1 MNKKQQQ
8 SEDTKQRIVEVACDL
23 FAKKGYNAAS
33 VEEMAAASLCS
44 KANIYYHF
52 RSKEDLFL
60 HISELYEKEWYENWE
75 RHKPGFA
82 SVTDQLFG
90 VLEFSTKHGLSHP
103 LYKAACEFMDDC
115 AEASSAVKAA
125 NSVKMAIV
133 AKIEKNRLFY
143 ERLFEEGIASGEFRP
158 GNAKQ
163 YGIILEGMLRGIG
176 ETTNGMDPLEAL
188 EMYRAA
194 IHVLLHGIASDR

>member
-1 MNKKQQQ
+1 LNKKQQQ
-8 SEDTKQRIVEVACDL
+8 SEDTRQRILDVACDL

-33 VEEMAAASLCS
+33 LEEMAAASLCS

-52 RSKEDLFL
+52 RSKEELFL
-60 HISELYEKEWYENWE
+60 HISDIYEKEWYENWE
-75 RHKPGFA
+75 KHKSGYA
-82 SVTDQLFG
+82 TVADQLFG
-90 VLEFSTKHGLSHP
+90 VIEFSTKHGLAHP
-103 LYKAACEFMDDC
+103 LYKAACEFMADN
-115 AEASSAVKAA
+115 AEVSGVVK
-125 NSVKMAIV
+125 VAIA

-176 ETTNGMDPLEAL
+176 ETSSGKDPLDAL
-188 EMYRAA
+188 ELYRAA
-194 IHVLLHGIASDR
+194 IHVLLHGIAEDR

>member
-1 MNKKQQQ
+1 M
-8 SEDTKQRIVEVACDL
+8 DVACDL

-33 VEEMAAASLCS
+33 VEEMAAASKCS

-60 HISELYEKEWYENWE
+60 HISELYEREWYDNWE
-75 RHKPGFA
+75 KLKSSFDTV
-82 SVTDQLFG
+82 SDQLFG
-90 VLEFSTKHGLSHP
+90 VLEFSTKQGLSHP
-103 LYKAACEFMDDC
+103 LYKAACEFMDDY
-115 AEASSAVKAA
+115 AVSSSAVTAA
-125 NSVKMAIV
+125 NSVKAAIA

-143 ERLFEEGIASGEFRP
+143 EQLFEEGIASGEFRA

-163 YGIILEGMLRGIG
+163 YGVILEGMLRGIG
-176 ETTNGMDPLEAL
+176 ETTTGMDPLEAL

-194 IHVLLHGIASDR
+194 IHVLLHGIASER

>member
-75 RHKPGFA
+75 KLKSSFA
-82 SVTDQLFG
+82 TVADQLFG
-90 VLEFSTKHGLSHP
+90 VIEFSTKHGLSHP
-103 LYKAACEFMDDC
+103 LYKAACEFMDDY
-115 AEASSAVKAA
+115 AEASSSVKAA
-125 NSVKMAIV
+125 IA

-143 ERLFEEGIASGEFRP
+143 ERLFEEGIASGEFRS

-176 ETTNGMDPLEAL
+176 ETTSGKDPLEAL

-194 IHVLLHGIASDR
+194 IHVLLHGIASGR